1 MKKKNTLAYSKKGD
15 ESLQRKLQCVLI
27 NVKVCRTKRKSLVQ
41 VLFTEVFENLLGVG
55 EDLKERKVNERG
67 GYGGV
72 KGNLK

>member
-1 MKKKNTLAYSKKGD
+1 M
-15 ESLQRKLQCVLI
+15 LI

>member
-1 MKKKNTLAYSKKGD
+1 MKKKNLAYSKKGD

-27 NVKVCRTKRKSLVQ
+27 NVKMCRTKQKSFVQ
-41 VLFTEVFENLLGVG
+41 VLSTEVFENLLGVG
-55 EDLKERKVNERG
+55 EDQKERKVKWG